1 MIRIDF
7 KPWSKLLV
15 VSVLSGIQL
24 TFGSAG
30 ELPVSLLLDL
40 GNSEFK
46 VREKA
51 QSELLAK
58 ARLQPGPSTD
68 ELFHVSKI
76 SADPETRQRCFE
88 ILRHLLTDQ
97 YMKEGQGFVGIG
109 RFDKAVELEGQKE
122 PCNAVLVT
130 SVRRGTPADRAG
142 IQVNDL
148 ILALNGTYWKEPT
161 ASEIFANQIAALK
174 PGTKVTLLVY
184 RDDKKIELDLVLVRR
199 PAGLGNEFIP
209 GQPLD
214 PDKAER
220 DALEAYI
227 QDWFNQ
233 KSGRN

>member
-1 MIRIDF
+1 MIHIDF
-7 KPWSKLLV
+7 KPWFRLMVASTV
-15 VSVLSGIQL
+15 AWIQL
-24 TFGSAG
+24 AIGSAG
-30 ELPVSLLLDL
+30 ELPEGLLLDL

-51 QSELLAK
+51 QSELLVK
-58 ARLQPGPSTD
+58 ARLHPAASTD
-68 ELFHVSKI
+68 ELYHFSKT
-76 SADPETRQRCFE
+76 SADPETRQRCLE

-97 YMKEGQGFVGIG
+97 YMTEGQGFVGIG
-109 RFDKAVELEGQKE
+109 RFDKTVELDGQKE

-130 SVRRGTPADRAG
+130 SVKRGTPADSAG

-174 PGTKVTLLVY
+174 PGTKITLLVY
-184 RDDKKIELDLVLVRR
+184 RKDKKIELDLVLVRR

-214 PDKAER
+214 PDRAER
-220 DALEAYI
+220 DSLEAYI
-227 QDWFNQ
+227 QDWFSR